1 MTEEGKDTFVEE
13 TNNKQAEY
21 ERRRA
26 VWRYTHNLPGPQ
38 LPPCEADAHWLNGGA
53 PAPAPAPAPTGR
65 VVTEGEW

>member
-1 MTEEGKDTFVEE
+1 MTDDT
-13 TNNKQAEY
+13 NKKQAEY

-38 LPPCEADAHWLNGGA
+38 EPPCDTDAHWLNGG
-53 PAPAPAPAPTGR
+53 APAPAPTGR